1 MIHVG
6 QSLEVLSRLERYE
19 TQENILSYKPKDS
32 MHKILLKDIQSEIK
46 RLTCKATKPTNK
58 EKSIFTMKNNELAR
72 IIKDDGG
79 GDHEIIKEKTKSING
94 FFDKAFQDVFSLNL
108 KFQDKSN
115 QENMSIDFFCTCCSK
130 KRSSDFLPL
139 HKIIKQNLKSL
150 LNDRVLNT
158 CTLVKNIIVEEFNL
172 KRHIALFRS
181 LMFFNDAYLIQPFTL
196 IFFNRVRFHILEIA
210 TNRK

>member
-19 TQENILSYKPKDS
+19 TQESILSYKPKPS

-46 RLTCKATKPTNK
+46 RLTCKATKPNIK
-58 EKSIFTMKNNELAR
+58 EKSIFTMKNNDHVK
-72 IIKDDGG
+72 IKKDDGG
-79 GDHEIIKEKTKSING
+79 GDHEIIKEKPVPING

-130 KRSSDFLPL
+130 KQSSDFLPL
-139 HKIIKQNLKSL
+139 HKIIKQNFKLL
-150 LNDRVLNT
+150 LNDRVSNT
-158 CTLVKNIIVEEFNL
+158 CTLVKNIILEEFNL
-172 KRHIALFRS
+172 KKHIALFRS
-181 LMFFNDAYLIQPFTL
+181 LMLFNDAYLIQPFTF
-196 IFFNRVRFHILEIA
+196 IFFNQVSFSRWNITI
-210 TNRK
+210 